1 MKGGRAAYRWLPVFL
16 GVYLLLDSTALL
28 AQQYS
33 CPTEERKPRQTAM
46 DERTYRRL
54 SVVHELLGNS
64 ELDQAM
70 QKLQV
75 LVAKGGFTP
84 YEQSQIEQTFGF
96 ILAQLG
102 GKDNYDRAIP
112 HFEKAISLDA
122 LPDAAQKGMM
132 YSLAS
137 LYASQGRYQETINMM
152 MRWLCIEKEPP
163 GAALILIG
171 SSYAQI
177 EKYREALPWVKNAI
191 ESQPEKPVE
200 GWYQLELAMFYEL
213 AQYQNAANILK
224 IVVSY
229 WPDKARYWEMLAGAY
244 QELRQDGNALA
255 AMMLAY
261 RKGLLEKGD
270 RLLNLVRMNLFLEN
284 PYTAGLILDTEI
296 NRGRIQG
303 TQKNLELLLGAWTA
317 AREFDKA
324 ISVIDRLG
332 PMSDNGEFYFQKAQL
347 FMEKT
352 NWREVVNAADMAIE
366 KGGLKNVCSAYLMKG
381 VANAEMDRYAAAD
394 TALNRASRSSCKR
407 NTRQQAEGWK
417 SYVADRRDAARARAG
432 QSKAP

>member
-1 MKGGRAAYRWLPVFL
+1 MRGGPANYRLLPVFITA
-16 GVYLLLDSTALL
+16 YLVLNSMPVL

-64 ELDQAM
+64 ELPEAM

-96 ILAQLG
+96 ILAQMG
-102 GKDNYDRAIP
+102 GKDNYERAIP
-112 HFEKAISLDA
+112 HFEKAIALDA
-122 LPDAAQKGMM
+122 LPDSAQKGMM
-132 YSLAS
+132 YSLSS
-137 LYASQGRYQETINMM
+137 LYASQGRYQATIDMM
-152 MRWLCIEKEPP
+152 MKWLCIEKQPP

-171 SSYAQI
+171 SSYAQL
-177 EKYREALPWVKNAI
+177 EKYHESLPWVRRAI

-200 GWYQLELAMFYEL
+200 GWYQLELAIFYQL
-213 AQYQNAANILK
+213 SQYQNAANILK
-224 IVVSY
+224 TVILY

-244 QELRQDGNALA
+244 QELRQDSNALA

-261 RKGLLEKGD
+261 QKGLLEKED

-284 PYTAGLILDTEI
+284 PFMAGTILDTEI

-303 TQKNLELLLGAWTA
+303 TQRRLKLLLGAWTA

-332 PMSDNGEFYFQKAQL
+332 PMSDNGEFYYQKAQL
-347 FMEKT
+347 FMEKA
-352 NWREVVNAADMAIE
+352 NWREVVNAADDAIR
-366 KGGLKNVCSAYLMKG
+366 KGGLKEICSAYLMKG
-381 VANAEMDRYAAAD
+381 VANAEMDRYSAAD
-394 TALNRASRSSCKR
+394 SSLDRASRSSCKR
-407 NTRQQAEGWK
+407 TIRQQATGWK
-417 SYVADRRDAARARAG
+417 SYVADRRDAADARAG
-432 QSKAP
+432 LRKAP